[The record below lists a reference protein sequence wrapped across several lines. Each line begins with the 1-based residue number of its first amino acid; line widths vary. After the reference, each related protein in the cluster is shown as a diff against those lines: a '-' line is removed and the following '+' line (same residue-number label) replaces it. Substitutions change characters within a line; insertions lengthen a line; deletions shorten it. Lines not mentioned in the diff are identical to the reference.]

1 MKLRQLEIALQRC
14 AGYKTPRVA
23 WEQYQTPA
31 TLAARLLYDAYMNCN
46 IEGKTV
52 CDLGCGTGILAIG
65 AALLGARTVRAV
77 DIDPAVIVTARE
89 NAALLNADVEFIV
102 ADIAGADDTHS
113 LAERIGPCDTV
124 VMNPPFG
131 AQKQN
136 VHADRP
142 FIDCALAIAP
152 VTYGIF
158 NAGSTPFVEAYIR
171 ERGTVAGRVSG
182 SFPIKRS
189 FAFHTKDIQEI
200 SVEIIRLVRTGSTS
214 FRANEENPV

>member
-1 MKLRQLEIALQRC
+1 MKLRQLEISLQRC
-14 AGYKTPRVA
+14 AGYKTPRAA

-31 TLAARLLYDAYMNCN
+31 TLAARLLYDAYMNGD
-46 IEGKTV
+46 IEGKAV

-77 DIDPAVIVTARE
+77 DLDPAALRTAQE
-89 NAALLNADVEFIV
+89 NAALLDADVDCIV
-102 ADIAGADDTHS
+102 ADIAGADTS
-113 LAERIGPCDTV
+113 VLSERNGVPCDTV

-131 AQKQN
+131 AQKQR

-158 NAGSTPFVEAYIR
+158 NAGSTPFVEAYIMG
-171 ERGTVAGRVSG
+171 RGTVTGRVSG

-189 FAFHTKDIQEI
+189 FAFHTKDVQEI
-200 SVEIIRLVRTGSTS
+200 SVEILRIARTGSAP
-214 FRANEENPV
+214 FRANQQNPV